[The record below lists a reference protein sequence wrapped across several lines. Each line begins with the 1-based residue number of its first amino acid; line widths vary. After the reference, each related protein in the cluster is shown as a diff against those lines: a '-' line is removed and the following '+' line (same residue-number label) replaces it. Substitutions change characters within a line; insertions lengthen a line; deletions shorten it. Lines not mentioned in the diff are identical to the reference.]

1 MIIID
6 LYSRTPIYEQIKEQ
20 IIELINKGVYKPL
33 DKLPSIRTMAADL
46 ELNVN
51 TVKRAFQDLEAERV
65 VYSLQGRGVFV
76 SGNAVNNEGVKA
88 KAAESLTTAIA
99 SAKAKGLTKDE
110 IIALTKKIFEE
121 GDNHD

>member
-33 DKLPSIRTMAADL
+33 EKLPSIRTLAADL

-51 TVKRAFQDLEAERV
+51 TVKRAFQDLEAEGV

-121 GDNHD
+121 GENHD

>member
-20 IIELINKGVYKPL
+20 IIELINKGIYKPL
-33 DKLPSIRTMAADL
+33 EKLPSIRTLAADL

-51 TVKRAFQDLEAERV
+51 TVKRAFQDLEAEGV

-88 KAAESLTTAIA
+88 KAAESLAASIA
-99 SAKAKGLTKDE
+99 SAKAKGLTKED

-121 GDNHD
+121 GEAND

>member
-20 IIELINKGVYKPL
+20 IIELINKGIYKPL
-33 DKLPSIRTMAADL
+33 EKLPSIRTLAADL

-51 TVKRAFQDLEAERV
+51 TVKRAFQDLEAEGV

-76 SGNAVNNEGVKA
+76 GGNAVNNEGVKA
-88 KAAESLTTAIA
+88 KAAESLAASIA
-99 SAKAKGLTKDE
+99 SAKAKGLTKED

-121 GDNHD
+121 GEAND

>member
-51 TVKRAFQDLEAERV
+51 TVKRAFQDLEAEGV

-121 GDNHD
+121 GENHD

>member
-51 TVKRAFQDLEAERV
+51 TVKRAFQDLEAEGV

-121 GDNHD
+121 GEAND

>member
-51 TVKRAFQDLEAERV
+51 TVKRAFQDLEAEGV

>member
-51 TVKRAFQDLEAERV
+51 TVKRAFQDLEAEGV

-76 SGNAVNNEGVKA
+76 SDNAVNNEGVKA
-88 KAAESLTTAIA
+88 KAAESLTAAIA

-110 IIALTKKIFEE
+110 IIALAEKIFEE

>member
-20 IIELINKGVYKPL
+20 IIELINKGIYKPL
-33 DKLPSIRTMAADL
+33 EKLPSIRTLAADL

-51 TVKRAFQDLEAERV
+51 TVKRAFQDLEAEGV